1 MWQINVYVP
10 EVTAPSTA
18 TSPALL
24 DVIYNNVAAWSAT
37 TTNLKTYVYVK

>member
-10 EVTAPSTA
+10 MGTAPSTS

-24 DVIYNNVAAWSAT
+24 NVIYNNVPAWSAT
-37 TTNLKTYVYVK
+37 TTSLKTFFFVK